1 MGGGEPTLTHVD
13 KNKAQNGGYGYLGK
27 ISWSRAIAVPNHI
40 CQLENVSYG
49 IVDYTKYS
57 KYGTLTYISGW
68 KLTGL
73 EADPTKIVLSNNSRD
88 IGLLIMR
95 SNTVNGDAILTFTKN
110 GFSFRAKVNFQYK
123 NGKVYYTIKEPLI
136 RGDNQA
142 LYDELYKNA
151 DWLV

>member
-13 KNKAQNGGYGYLGK
+13 KDKAQNGGYGYLAR
-27 ISWSRAIAVPNHI
+27 ISWEDTIAVPNQI
-40 CQLENVSYG
+40 CQLSNVSFG
-49 IVDYTKYS
+49 IADYTKYS
-57 KYGTLTYISGW
+57 KYGTPTYVSGW
-68 KLTGL
+68 SLTNL
-73 EADPTKIVLSNNSRD
+73 EGDPNKIRYANKKIALII
-88 IGLLIMR
+88 IGNR
-95 SNTVNGDAILTFTKN
+95 VNVDTILTFTKN

-123 NGKVYYTIKEPLI
+123 NVKAYATIKETLI